1 MDWTLVINALIKI
14 TLIVMG
20 FVMGLATVLT
30 WAERKYS
37 AVMQD
42 RIGPNR
48 ANIGRFRLGGIFH
61 MIADPIKMIF
71 KEDFIP
77 AEANPIMYRV
87 APFIAV
93 VPPLVVFAVI
103 PFGPGDACIISTA
116 SIGILFIFAISS
128 LSVYGAVLG
137 GWSSNNK
144 FSLLGGL
151 RVSAQM
157 ISYEVTLGL
166 NLVGVFM
173 VYESIT
179 LQEIIVEQGELLWG
193 FLPAWGIVL
202 QPVAFFLFI
211 TAATAESKRAPFDV
225 AEAEPELVAGYHT
238 EYSSMKF
245 ALFALGEFIE
255 VVVIAC
261 ITACVFLG
269 GWQIPGVEPTD
280 EFSVTTLMQI
290 GAFLTKV
297 VILCALQM
305 TIRWTLPRFRYDQV
319 MSVCWKYLLPL
330 SLANILGTGV
340 VLYCIA

>member
-1 MDWTLVINALIKI
+1 MPDLLKIEGKSEEFKKENIPVVPNSIEETKESDFDSSTKSNLVTTEVRPKSLVETQNEFL
-14 TLIVMG
+14 G
-20 FVMGLATVLT
+20 FV
-30 WAERKYS
+30 
-37 AVMQD
+37 
-42 RIGPNR
+42 
-48 ANIGRFRLGGIFH
+48 
-61 MIADPIKMIF
+61 
-71 KEDFIP
+71 
-77 AEANPIMYRV
+77 
-87 APFIAV
+87 
-93 VPPLVVFAVI
+93 
-103 PFGPGDACIISTA
+103 ISTA

-137 GWSSNNK
+137 GWASNNK

-151 RVSAQM
+151 RVSAQI

-166 NLVGVFM
+166 NLVGIFM
-173 VYESIT
+173 VYESLT

-211 TAATAESKRAPFDV
+211 IAATAESKRAPFDV
-225 AEAEPELVAGYHT
+225 AEAEPELVAGYHL

-245 ALFALGEFIE
+245 ALFALGEFVE

-269 GWQIPGVEPTD
+269 GWQIPGVEPTAD
-280 EFSVTTLMQI
+280 FSMTTLLQI

-297 VILCALQM
+297 VLLCALQM

-319 MSVCWKYLLPL
+319 MKVCWKYLLPL

-340 VLYCIA
+340 VLYLIA